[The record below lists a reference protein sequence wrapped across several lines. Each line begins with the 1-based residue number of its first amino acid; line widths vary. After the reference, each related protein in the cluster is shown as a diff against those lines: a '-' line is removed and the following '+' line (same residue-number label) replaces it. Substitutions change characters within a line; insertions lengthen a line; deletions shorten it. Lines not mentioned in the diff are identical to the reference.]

1 MELRHLRYF
10 VAVAEE
16 KSFSR
21 AALRLHI
28 SQPPLSRQIRQLEE
42 DLGMVLFVRASRPLA
57 LTRAG
62 RFFYHHAV
70 QLLASALE
78 LKTLTRR
85 IGHPG
90 RTLSVGLVTSTLY
103 GLLPLIL
110 RRFRAALPQVA
121 IRLQEMTP
129 AEQGQALTDGIIDVG
144 FGRLSDGNVRLQQR
158 TLRQEPLMVAMTA
171 HHPLAG
177 AATLTLHD
185 LQTETLLVYPQAPC
199 PAFTGPQRQAS
210 PTSVVTPRHI
220 VEVGGFQLALAL
232 VAAGEGITLI
242 PECLQCLQRD
252 EVIYRPLGEAH
263 LFSPVVMSTR
273 RLDPSDDIRLL
284 LTLIYQ
290 LYDERNIPHI
300 KPAAE

>member
-85 IGHPG
+85 IGQPG
-90 RTLSVGLVTSTLY
+90 RTLNVGLVTSTLY

-129 AEQGQALTDGIIDVG
+129 AEQGQALTGGIIDVG

-290 LYDERNIPHI
+290 LYDERNIPYI